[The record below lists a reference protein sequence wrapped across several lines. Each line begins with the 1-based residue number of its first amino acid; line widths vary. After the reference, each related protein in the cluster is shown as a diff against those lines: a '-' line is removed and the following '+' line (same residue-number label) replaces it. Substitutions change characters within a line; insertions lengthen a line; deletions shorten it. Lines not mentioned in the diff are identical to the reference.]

1 MGLLNVIKNDV
12 KAAVGYQQSLT
23 ELLDSKDVT
32 RAIGMMKDCS
42 VKAAENLQE
51 YKVATHKINERKDR
65 AIFDKKGN
73 FLRWSKRWKIPIPY
87 QPFINE
93 IALVFL
99 YGRPVKWTQLSD
111 QSDDTDYAFENF
123 TKLNDE
129 IRFNAHIREAKRA
142 AGAEGTSA
150 ILYHVYKGDDGKPHL
165 LLNVLSKE
173 NNDDIYIIKDQYKRL
188 TTFAW
193 GYYLTEAG
201 NRTVYHVDIYTKKT
215 IYRAKRANV
224 GWEVVSMPNPIGKI
238 PVLLF
243 EQEVEHDGTQPMI
256 ERTEALTSTDADVN
270 DRFANPAMVA
280 TAEILNSLPKA
291 EEEAKL
297 YILKG
302 GGKVEYLTWDQAS
315 QSKQNE
321 YERLDKH
328 ILSKSFT
335 PNIDFDNMKSLG
347 NLSAKAIRKIMLL
360 AVIKADKRKETH
372 DGYMNRHASLML
384 AILGNVL
391 DYRNKA
397 KYDALQ
403 VGHEFQEP
411 FGDDVSETL
420 ADVLKQYSSGGMS
433 TMTMLELSYLIKNA
447 KKEYEMLKAEQQEK
461 AEQMIEQ
468 QKQLNV
474 LDLFGQAE

>member
-1 MGLLNVIKNDV
+1 MGLFNTIKNDV
-12 KAAVGYQQSLT
+12 KAAIGYQQNFT
-23 ELLDSKDVT
+23 ELLASKDVS
-32 RAIGMMKDCS
+32 RALGMMKDCS
-42 VKAAENLQE
+42 AAAARNLKE
-51 YKVATHKINERKDR
+51 YEIETHKINERQDK
-65 AIFDKKGN
+65 AVYDKKGN

-87 QPFINE
+87 PMFINE

-99 YGRPVKWTQLSD
+99 YGRPVKWTQLSE
-111 QSDDTDYAFENF
+111 DDTDEAFQNYIR
-123 TKLNDE
+123 LNE
-129 IRFNAHIREAKRA
+129 EVRFNALVREAKRA
-142 AGAEGTSA
+142 AGSEGTSA
-150 ILYHVYKGDDGKPHL
+150 ILYHVYRDSQTNEPKL
-165 LLNVLSKE
+165 LLNVLSKK

-201 NRTVYHVDIYTKKT
+201 SRTVYHVDIYTRES
-215 IYRAKRANV
+215 IYRCKRVNV
-224 GWEVVSMPNPIGKI
+224 GWECLVTPNLIGKI

-243 EQEVEHDGTQPMI
+243 EQEVEHYGAQPMI
-256 ERTEALTSTDADVN
+256 ERVENLTSTDADVN

-297 YILKG
+297 YILKN
-302 GGKVEYLTWDQAS
+302 GGKLEYLTWDQAS

-321 YERLDKH
+321 YDRLDKQ
-328 ILSKSFT
+328 ILRNTFT

-360 AVIKADKRKETH
+360 AVIKAEKRKETH

-397 KYDALQ
+397 KYDKTRI
-403 VGHEFQEP
+403 GHEFQEP
-411 FGDDVSETL
+411 FGDDVSDTL
-420 ADVLKQYSSGGMS
+420 NDVLKQFGAGGMS
-433 TMTMLELSYLIKNA
+433 TETMLELSYLIKDA
-447 KKEYEMLKAEQQEK
+447 KKEYELLKKETQEK
-461 AEQMIEQ
+461 AEEQ
-468 QKQLNV
+468 LKRQKELNR
-474 LDLFGQAE
+474 LDIFGEGE